1 MDLIYVNLHVIFMGT
16 TIFNYNEKVVPS
28 PDSLEYQ
35 KKLVNTMKKARR
47 EHSKARMLYQVLH
60 DVQAVYQGV
69 DSYLEILMNSEL
81 KLDQCDWDMMCHEVR
96 SKSSLVGE
104 MVDCA
109 IELAQYGDLG
119 QVPRRDDVLVNM
131 FCQDMFYTCERY
143 LNNPNIQMCVETSL
157 ADDFIIC
164 THLGYLRKLFKNLIV
179 SAMQFTHE
187 GYIKLSVMPDDSGKY
202 LVFRL
207 SNTGLGI
214 PEDMQDVLFEK
225 LPNDGNLCNTIVG
238 VRLRIS
244 YALTQKMGGTMFLD
258 QQCKDCTSIVFSIA
272 I

>member
-1 MDLIYVNLHVIFMGT
+1 MGT

-28 PDSLEYQ
+28 RDSLEYQ
-35 KKLVNTMKKARR
+35 KKLVSTMKKARR
-47 EHSKARMLYQVLH
+47 EHSKAKMLYQVLH

-69 DSYLEILMNSEL
+69 NSYLEILMNSEL
-81 KLDQCDWDMMCHEVR
+81 NLDKCDWELLCQEVR
-96 SKSSLVGE
+96 SKSALVSE

-119 QVPRRDDVLVNM
+119 QVPRHDEVLVNA
-131 FCQDMFYTCERY
+131 FCQDMFYACERY
-143 LNNPNIQMCVETSL
+143 LNNPNVQMCVETSL
-157 ADDFIIC
+157 ADDFVIR

-187 GYIKLSVMPDDSGKY
+187 GYIKLLVMPDDSGKY

-207 SNTGLGI
+207 SNTGQGI
-214 PEDMQDVLFEK
+214 PENMQDVLFEK

-244 YALTQKMGGTMFLD
+244 YALALKMGGTMFLD
-258 QQCKDCTSIVFSIA
+258 RQCKDCTSIVFRLKI
-272 I
+272 